1 MDDEKTNPFLEALLA
16 EVARYKT
23 DLDIDLTDISKA
35 NAPNL
40 QGAFINVMGQFD
52 PSEYEKVVNTGLDWA
67 DEQSIW
73 SKNTLTNNLVGGL
86 IDAKKIAEEDI
97 VYKDKK
103 NFWGKVVKEMQKIPT
118 LTNYLE
124 TQLPTQLPGILD
136 ANPETISRAF
146 HALDEDKFGPQ

>member
-23 DLDIDLTDISKA
+23 DLDIDLTNISGE

-40 QGAFINVMGQFD
+40 QSAFINVMGQFD

-67 DEQSIW
+67 DEQTVFT
-73 SKNTLTNNLVGGL
+73 KNMLTDNLLGGL
-86 IDAKKIAEEDI
+86 IDAEKIAEEDI
-97 VYKDKK
+97 VYEDKK

-124 TQLPTQLPGILD
+124 TQLPGILD
-136 ANPETISRAF
+136 ANPESISRAF
-146 HALDEDKFGPQ
+146 HELDEDKFGAQ

>member
-23 DLDIDLTDISKA
+23 DLDIDLTNISSE

-40 QGAFINVMGQFD
+40 QGAFINVMGQFK
-52 PSEYEKVVNTGLDWA
+52 PSQYEEVVNTGLDWA
-67 DEQSIW
+67 DEQSIAT
-73 SKNTLTNNLVGGL
+73 KNYLTNQLYDGL
-86 IDAKKIAEEDI
+86 INAKKISEDDI
-97 VYKDKK
+97 VYGTKK
-103 NFWGKVVKEMQKIPT
+103 NFWGKVVKEIQKIPT
-118 LTNYLE
+118 ITNYLQ

-146 HALDEDKFGPQ
+146 HALDEDEFGPQ

>member
-1 MDDEKTNPFLEALLA
+1 MDDEKTNPILDALLA

-23 DLDIDLTDISKA
+23 DLDIDLTDISGE

-40 QGAFINVMGQFD
+40 QSAFVNVMGQFD
-52 PSEYEKVVNTGLDWA
+52 PSEHQKVVNTGLDWA
-67 DEQSIW
+67 DDQSFW

-103 NFWGKVVKEMQKIPT
+103 NLWGKVVKEMQKIPT
-118 LTNYLE
+118 LTNYLQ
-124 TQLPTQLPGILD
+124 TKLPGILD
-136 ANPETISRAF
+136 ANPEGISRAI
-146 HALDEDKFGPQ
+146 HALDEEKFGPQ

>member
-1 MDDEKTNPFLEALLA
+1 MDDEKTNPILDALLA

-23 DLDIDLTDISKA
+23 DLGIDLTNISGE

-40 QGAFINVMGQFD
+40 QSAFVNVMGQFD

-67 DEQSIW
+67 DEQSIF
-73 SKNTLTNNLVGGL
+73 SKNILTDNLLDGL
-86 IDAKKIAEEDI
+86 IKAKKIEEEDI
-97 VYKDKK
+97 VFEDKK
-103 NFWGKVVKEMQKIPT
+103 NFFGKIYKEMQKIPT

-124 TQLPTQLPGILD
+124 TQLPGILD

-146 HALDEDKFGPQ
+146 HELDEDKFGPQ